1 MFNASIW
8 GRVDGYCLNKLVWPW
23 ETEVVQS
30 HYLAAIGKPDIHWC
44 VLSNNYILFLGDD
57 IRIINIVLKQM
68 IQDMLVKVYL
78 HVIKTYDFSW
88 AFFPNILEYF
98 SRVDYFH
105 PCHIFV
111 IMKKW

>member
-1 MFNASIW
+1 MRQRWCS
-8 GRVDGYCLNKLVWPW
+8 L
-23 ETEVVQS
+23 S

-44 VLSNNYILFLGDD
+44 VLGNNYILFLGDD
-57 IRIINIVLKQM
+57 VRIINIVLKQM

-78 HVIKTYDFSW
+78 HVIKTYNFSW
-88 AFFPNILEYF
+88 SFFPNILEYF
-98 SRVDYFH
+98 SIVDYFR